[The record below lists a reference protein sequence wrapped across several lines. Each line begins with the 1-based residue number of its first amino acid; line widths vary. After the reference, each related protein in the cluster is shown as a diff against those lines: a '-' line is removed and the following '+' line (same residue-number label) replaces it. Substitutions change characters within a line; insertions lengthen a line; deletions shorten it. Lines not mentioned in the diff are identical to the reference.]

1 MTEPSSTHRGAPT
14 VLVIDDDPSVLRA
27 LARLIR
33 AAGYDVRAFSRP
45 SALLADDNLPTHDAC
60 MVVDVN
66 LPEMNGI
73 DLCDALARAGRGLP
87 VVFVTGQDD
96 ALTKALIERASAVA
110 VLLKPCDESLLLPA
124 ISRALKTARN

>member
-1 MTEPSSTHRGAPT
+1 MTKPSSTHGGQPT
-14 VLVIDDDPSVLRA
+14 VLIIDDDPSVLRA

-66 LPEMNGI
+66 LPEMNGVE
-73 DLCDALARAGRGLP
+73 LCEALVGGGRGLP
-87 VVFVTGQDD
+87 VIFITGQND
-96 ALTKALIERASAVA
+96 AATKALIERATAVA
-110 VLLKPCDESLLLPA
+110 VLFKPCDESLLFPA
-124 ISRALKTARN
+124 ISRALKTEGN